1 MKATCPTVAIVSVLL
16 LSSATT
22 VKLSESEQYRQAA
35 LRDPEFHPTEKLSSY
50 RTYNFAPL
58 LLLTSQEATRTGN
71 DAVVGFIGPNYQRL
85 RIKLLSMRQDT
96 LNPARYYLTG
106 KAKVLDQLSSFSGT
120 LVLRQARELRQL
132 APNGEA
138 ASVAIQQAFMAA
150 RREGFVLGD
159 YELRENSGQPKSG
172 VFRGVTRTNW
182 YVDKQNSLHYD
193 YVYGEGDG
201 YCNNQ
206 FVGTWTSYTTKKV
219 LRCNWGDYRIPNSGD
234 FDIGAGEFSPAD
246 KYLAF
251 GWQDVR
257 DTTFGGDEARSAA
270 ARKRE
275 AQAWWK

>member
-1 MKATCPTVAIVSVLL
+1 MKATCLIVAVVSVLL
-16 LSSATT
+16 LSNSTT
-22 VKLSESEQYRQAA
+22 VKLTESEQYRQAA
-35 LRDPEFHPTEKLSSY
+35 LRDPEFRSTEKLSTY

-58 LLLTSQEATRTGN
+58 LLLASQEATRTGN
-71 DAVVGFIGPNYQRL
+71 DVVVGFIGPNCQRL
-85 RIKLLSMRQDT
+85 RIKLLSVRQDT
-96 LNPARYYLTG
+96 LNPTRYYLAG
-106 KAKVLDQLSSFSGT
+106 KAKVLDHLSSFSGT

-132 APNGEA
+132 ASNGEA
-138 ASVAIQQAFMAA
+138 ASTATQQAFKAA
-150 RREGFVLGD
+150 RREGFVLAD
-159 YELRENSGQPKSG
+159 YELRENSGQPKCG
-172 VFRGVTRTNW
+172 VFRGVTRINW
-182 YVDKQNSLHYD
+182 YVDKQNRLHYD

-257 DTTFGGDEARSAA
+257 DAMDGTSAA